1 MVDLNATK
9 WQSHRDHVATSV
21 ADWRNKLGYAENRDS
36 AATARLRRIGTRDD
50 GSAIDVGAAIAV
62 DAFRVLYNRTSA
74 IIDKLGDPKGIP
86 HLWTDKAR
94 RESDNSKFDSRL
106 ALVAGVLAYVKT
118 DTSGDLGKKLHV
130 DNYSELRFRRL
141 LRLESEI
148 DLMREGRRLVR
159 MLGGDVP
166 VASLSRALLFW
177 DAQETRA
184 LARSYYDA
192 ELFGSSDAPAQD
204 KDLED
209 TDQ

>member
-1 MVDLNATK
+1 MADTTATK
-9 WQSHRDHVATSV
+9 WQSPRDLVAASV
-21 ADWRNKLGYAENRDS
+21 ADWRSKVGYAQNRDS

-50 GSAIDVGAAIAV
+50 GAVIDVGAAVAI
-62 DAFRVLYNRTSA
+62 DAFRTLYNRTA
-74 IIDKLGDPKGIP
+74 ALMDKLENPKGLP
-86 HLWTDKAR
+86 YHWADKAR
-94 RESDNSKFDSRL
+94 REAGNSGFDSRL
-106 ALVAGVLAYVKT
+106 ALVAGVLAHVRT

-130 DNYSELRFRRL
+130 NNYSELRFRRL
-141 LRLESEI
+141 LRLESEV

-159 MLGGDVP
+159 MLDGDVP
-166 VASLSRALLFW
+166 VASLARALLFW

-192 ELFGSSDAPAQD
+192 ELFGTSDASTQD